1 MSASEEELGLR
12 ERKRR
17 ATRRAIQ
24 HAALEL
30 ATERGFDRVTI
41 DEISHAANVSPRTF
55 FNYFPSKESAI
66 IGEVPELPDAGM
78 IEAFVNAGPEES
90 VLAGLQGLLIATVDN
105 SEEIGGGSEE
115 DGENTAEP
123 APGADEDP
131 TVHSLHE
138 LRREL
143 LTRNPELFALRMA
156 SMHQFERE
164 LCGVVERRL
173 NADSA
178 RADLAA
184 ASKPGTPGNPPSG
197 ETIPPRGQ
205 IETANQRARLI
216 TYIGFAAMRHAWS
229 CWADTGGS
237 GTLSTQLRESFGELR
252 ATLAADALRELE
264 PA

>member
-1 MSASEEELGLR
+1 MSAGDEELGLR

-66 IGEVPELPDAGM
+66 IGEVPELPNTDM
-78 IEAFVNAGPEES
+78 IEAFVNAGPEQS
-90 VLAGLQGLLIATVDN
+90 VLTGLQGLLIATVDN
-105 SEEIGGGSEE
+105 SEEIGGGGEE
-115 DGENTAEP
+115 DTE
-123 APGADEDP
+123 GASSESGAREDP

-173 NADSA
+173 SAD
-178 RADLAA
+178 RAKAGHAA
-184 ASKPGTPGNPPSG
+184 APTGAPRAGSRPAGPAAAHPRV
-197 ETIPPRGQ
+197 ETVGD
-205 IETANQRARLI
+205 RARLI

-237 GTLSTQLRESFGELR
+237 GPLSTQLRASFDELR

-264 PA
+264 PV